1 MGGLVSVV
9 VPCFNYGRFLSDSVR
24 SLALQSYGKWEC
36 IIVDDGSTDDTPLV
50 GARLSEADSR
60 VTCVR
65 QTNAGLSAARNA
77 GIRLARGEFVQ
88 LLDADDVLEP
98 EKLRVQ
104 VEFLEQRPEIDIAVG
119 DAAFFDHG
127 ASTDV
132 RPRPSQRPADGQEDG
147 VLGALVSEN
156 ICVIHAALVRRS
168 VFDSVGLFDE
178 SLPAHEDWDFWV
190 RCAARGHR
198 FGFVS
203 LGKDRALVRQHGEN
217 MSASKDL
224 MFRTAVSVRERMH
237 PWLPAHLAS
246 ENGQRLSELKW
257 RFGLD
262 LVRAGRLKEGWK
274 LYREGLHSARRKC
287 SVLLRLLLLVPG
299 VPAAMRLNRRIF
311 HS

>member
-1 MGGLVSVV
+1 MRGLVSVI
-9 VPCFNYGRFLSDSVR
+9 VPCFNYGRYLSETVR
-24 SLALQSYGKWEC
+24 SLAGQSYAKWEC
-36 IIVDDGSTDDTPLV
+36 IIVDDGSTDDTPQI

-60 VTCVR
+60 VRCVR
-65 QTNAGLSAARNA
+65 QQNAGLSAARNA

-104 VEFLEQRPEIDIAVG
+104 VEFLQQRPEVDIAVG
-119 DAAFFDHG
+119 DAAYFDHG
-127 ASTDV
+127 SSTGP
-132 RPRPSQRPADGQEDG
+132 RPRQSAWPGRAQRHG
-147 VLGALVSEN
+147 VLAALVGDN
-156 ICVIHAALVRRS
+156 ICVVNAALARRS

-190 RCAARGHR
+190 RCAAAGHQ
-198 FGFVS
+198 FGFIS
-203 LGKDRALVRQHGEN
+203 LGNDRALVRQHGES
-217 MSASKDL
+217 MSTSRDL
-224 MFRTAVSVRERMH
+224 MFRTHVSVREKMH
-237 PWLPAHLAS
+237 SLLPAPLAR

-262 LVRAGRLKEGWK
+262 LVRAGKVREGWK
-274 LYREGLHSARRKC
+274 LYREGLQSAERKA

-299 VPAAMRLNRRIF
+299 VAAAARLNRRIF